1 MDKEALHIRMHPPED
16 SLRSLGLICDAAHN
30 EREKIFLAEDIGVS
44 VPDTFSG
51 PKVRLFGGFV
61 WECK

>member
-1 MDKEALHIRMHPPED
+1 MHPPED